1 MFGGRK
7 RNWMAAMRMVGGICL
22 LSPIAGG
29 QSRPASRPEQAEIV
43 SIISIVLVDPG
54 AAPAEPQP
62 ARACLGGSLLLAA
75 ITASPGSQAAW
86 ELRCGKLVLGRGQVR
101 LDGLGRGQAGVT
113 LPDVLARAE
122 ATLSVAGAGRQASRR
137 VDILPAAML
146 RDVRAT
152 LAGVELGVMDARGLV
167 QAAMK
172 AQDLAFTD
180 LRPQL
185 ENDYF
190 RGRVVILA
198 GFDDAN
204 MLADVCNR
212 MAGRIHQGMSLV
224 VLNPPA
230 GWEALGVRR
239 TELPLAAHAGVHLAR
254 NLCSTVK
261 ASDFA
266 RPTLACALAA
276 DPNAETL
283 AWFETRR
290 EARQGGHAAKHPLA
304 VARSLDK
311 GVVLAVT
318 MPQLTDCY
326 TDPVG
331 RCMLSEFM
339 MWILKRSLQPKEHQ

>member
-1 MFGGRK
+1 MFGGGK
-7 RNWMAAMRMVGGICL
+7 RNMTAAMGLVGGMCL
-22 LSPIAGG
+22 LGQIAGG
-29 QSRPASRPEQAEIV
+29 QSRPAGLPKPVEIV
-43 SIISIVLVDPG
+43 SIVSVDLGAAQPG
-54 AAPAEPQP
+54 ALPAK
-62 ARACLGGSLLLAA
+62 ACLGGSRLLAA
-75 ITASPGSQAAW
+75 ITAAPGGEAAW
-86 ELRCGKLVLGRGQVR
+86 ELRCGKVVLGRGQAR
-101 LDGLGRGQAGVT
+101 LDALGRGQASVT

-122 ATLSVAGAGRQASRR
+122 AAMSVVSAGRQALRR

-152 LAGVELGVMDARGLV
+152 LAAMELGVMDARGLV

-172 AQDLAFTD
+172 AQDLPFTD

-190 RGRVVILA
+190 RGGIVILA

-212 MAGRIHQGMSLV
+212 MAGRVRQGMALV

-230 GWEALGVRR
+230 GWQAMGVKR
-239 TELPLAAHAGVHLAR
+239 TELPPQAATAELRLAR
-254 NLCSTVK
+254 GLCSTVRE
-261 ASDFA
+261 SDL
-266 RPTLACALAA
+266 RKVELSCALEA

-283 AWFETRR
+283 VWLETRGR
-290 EARQGGHAAKHPLA
+290 AKGGGPAAKHPLA
-304 VARSLDK
+304 VAQPLDK

-331 RCMLSEFM
+331 RCMLSEIVL
-339 MWILKRSLQPKEHQ
+339 WILKRSARPKEQR

>member
-7 RNWMAAMRMVGGICL
+7 RNLMAAMRMVGGICL

-29 QSRPASRPEQAEIV
+29 QSRPASRPARAEIV
-43 SIISIVLVDPG
+43 AIVSVDLV
-54 AAPAEPQP
+54 AAQVEPQP
-62 ARACLGGSLLLAA
+62 TRACLGGSRLLAA
-75 ITASPGSQAAW
+75 ITAAPGGEAAW
-86 ELRCGKLVLGRGQVR
+86 ELRCGKVVLGRGQVR
-101 LDGLGRGQAGVT
+101 LDSLGRGQAGVT

-122 ATLSVAGAGRQASRR
+122 AAMSVASAGRIGSRR

-146 RDVRAT
+146 RDVRVT
-152 LAGVELGVMDARGLV
+152 LAGVELGVMDPRGLV

-172 AQDLAFTD
+172 DQDLAFTD

-190 RGRVVILA
+190 RGGIVILA

-204 MLADVCNR
+204 MLADACAA
-212 MAGRIHQGMSLV
+212 MAGRVRQGMSLV

-230 GWEALGVRR
+230 GWKALGVRR
-239 TELPLAAHAGVHLAR
+239 VELPAAAAKVRLAPG
-254 NLCSTVK
+254 LCSTVRE
-261 ASDFA
+261 SDFA
-266 RPTLACALAA
+266 RPVFACALAA

-283 AWFETRR
+283 AWFETRC
-290 EARQGGHAAKHPLA
+290 EARQGGPAAKHPLA
-304 VARSLDK
+304 VARPVGK
-311 GVVLAVT
+311 GVVLAAT

-331 RCMLSEFM
+331 RCMLSEIM
-339 MWILKRSLQPKEHQ
+339 MWILKRSPRPKEQQ

>member
-7 RNWMAAMRMVGGICL
+7 RNLMAAMRMVGGICL
-22 LSPIAGG
+22 LGPIAGG
-29 QSRPASRPEQAEIV
+29 QSRPVSRPGQAEIV
-43 SIISIVLVDPG
+43 SIVSVDLV
-54 AAPAEPQP
+54 AAQVEPQP
-62 ARACLGGSLLLAA
+62 AKACLGGSQLLLA
-75 ITASPGSQAAW
+75 ITAAPGGQAAW

-113 LPDVLARAE
+113 LPDVLARGE
-122 ATLSVAGAGRQASRR
+122 AVLSVASAGRVGSRR

-152 LAGVELGVMDARGLV
+152 LAGLELGVMDPRGLV

-172 AQDLAFTD
+172 AQNLAFTD

-190 RGRVVILA
+190 RGGIVILA

-212 MAGRIHQGMSLV
+212 MAGRVRQGMSLV

-230 GWEALGVRR
+230 GWKALGVRR
-239 TELPLAAHAGVHLAR
+239 AELPAAAAKVRLAPG
-254 NLCSTVK
+254 LCSTVRE
-261 ASDFA
+261 SDFA
-266 RPTLACALAA
+266 RPVFACALAA

-283 AWFETRR
+283 VWFETRC
-290 EARQGGHAAKHPLA
+290 EARQGGPAAKHPLA
-304 VARSLDK
+304 VARSLEK

-318 MPQLTDCY
+318 IPQLTDCY

-331 RCMLSEFM
+331 RCMLSEIM
-339 MWILKRSLQPKEHQ
+339 MWILKRSPEPKEHQ